1 MNFLYGPPKKI
12 KINKK
17 FKKKR
22 KKKKGKERD
31 EAFFLLYPKP

>member
-12 KINKK
+12 KIKIN